1 MKKQLLIIREK
12 NLKENSSQFYLETL
26 LEKIKSFLKQI
37 YLFATQYGYQ
47 EILNDFLGLIKK
59 WSCFKAYSPEDFFRF
74 IEKNYFEL
82 SIKECDT
89 SAKLF
94 FKKKKINE
102 DYLNKRSNKK
112 NENYIHYL
120 NFHIEFLSEIMNIS
134 QINKMEHLIRYDYFK
149 EDFDEL
155 IKNIEWYSY
164 KFDKKNNNIVATESF
179 LLLENIFVEPLN
191 KIVYKYKSSINLED
205 KESIFADLAK
215 RMLHVLEQ
223 NSKYRKA
230 LKTYFTDDLLDQYKK
245 ECNAYFRHASSD
257 LKNNK
262 LTEIW
267 VKFTSD
273 EKIDIM
279 NKTLNV
285 YLFILSVLRTENLL
299 ERFEDSFNN

>member
-1 MKKQLLIIREK
+1 M
-12 NLKENSSQFYLETL
+12 
-26 LEKIKSFLKQI
+26 
-37 YLFATQYGYQ
+37 
-47 EILNDFLGLIKK
+47 
-59 WSCFKAYSPEDFFRF
+59 
-74 IEKNYFEL
+74 
-82 SIKECDT
+82 
-89 SAKLF
+89 F